1 MTELNTDAGAAGSEQ
16 QPMTEIRIAGEGHL
30 SVTDA
35 ARALAGARQHK
46 PKDLPPP
53 ASRGQQPGGEQRAEG
68 TAQQQP
74 AHESAVEAGATPP
87 DAEVRG
93 ETEHADPGAE
103 LSPIEQTRS
112 WTKED

>member
-16 QPMTEIRIAGEGHL
+16 QPMTEITIAGEGHL

-46 PKDLPPP
+46 PKDLPPAP
-53 ASRGQQPGGEQRAEG
+53 SRGQQQAGGEQRTG
-68 TAQQQP
+68 DAQQQP
-74 AHESAVEAGATPP
+74 AQESAVEAGAAPP

-93 ETEHADPGAE
+93 ETENADPGAQE
-103 LSPIEQTRS
+103 TDQAL
-112 WTKED
+112 